1 MNSLQREQAK
11 ARAMKQLIDTNVFK
25 RSKRKV
31 DDFVQENNHISL
43 DQIQQ
48 MIMAKNMK
56 EEKDFIQGVKKQ
68 ADKINEDF
76 AWQKRTISK
85 VRLKL

>member
-1 MNSLQREQAK
+1 
-11 ARAMKQLIDTNVFK
+11 MKQLIDTNVFK

>member
-1 MNSLQREQAK
+1 
-11 ARAMKQLIDTNVFK
+11 MKQLIDTNVFK

-31 DDFVQENNHISL
+31 GDFVHENNHISL

-56 EEKDFIQGVKKQ
+56 EEKDYIRGIKKQ

-76 AWQKRTISK
+76 AFQKRTISK
-85 VRLKL
+85 VRLKF

>member
-1 MNSLQREQAK
+1 
-11 ARAMKQLIDTNVFK
+11 
-25 RSKRKV
+25 
-31 DDFVQENNHISL
+31 
-43 DQIQQ
+43 

-56 EEKDFIQGVKKQ
+56 EEKDFIRGIREK

-85 VRLKL
+85 VRLKFQKHEKKLLENLKVAPQTPRVDSHWTLEKSQAYFAKSGH

>member
-1 MNSLQREQAK
+1 LNSLQREQAK